1 MSVLDFGLWVS
12 SGCGVVVELW
22 VTAMVASDQL
32 WVDKWFFFFV
42 YLVVGLLVVLWRW
55 FGRFGVRK
63 FTLWWCLGWVC
74 WVVFEFAS

>member
-32 WVDKWFFFFV
+32 WVDKWFFFFCVFGGGSSGGAVAVVWWVWCKKV
-42 YLVVGLLVVLWRW
+42 YSMVVFGMGLLGC
-55 FGRFGVRK
+55 F
-63 FTLWWCLGWVC
+63 
-74 WVVFEFAS
+74 